1 MFAARPAAE
10 IVARDQD
17 RGAHISGIVEH
28 IARLLSDRLERVNAE
43 PLAPDRLEVPRGD
56 DDVGVDIVAAE
67 RISAPLDPPYRP
79 HATSSLPSASRPGTA
94 AAPALAGA
102 AHWVPPPGPGR
113 PRSESGGGGKE

>member
-1 MFAARPAAE
+1 MFVVGPAAE

-17 RGAHISGIVEH
+17 RVAHLSGIVEH

-43 PLAPDRLEVPRGD
+43 SLAPDRLEVPRGD

-79 HATSSLPSASRPGTA
+79 HATSSLTSASRPVTA
-94 AAPALAGA
+94 AAI
-102 AHWVPPPGPGR
+102 GR
-113 PRSESGGGGKE
+113 ASCRERVCPSG